1 MLGNTAEQ
9 THTREG
15 RDGKDHRSTFLLS
28 WAQLTL
34 QLLLLDTVLFPGCQ
48 LYFLIAWSFV

>member
-9 THTREG
+9 MHTRG
-15 RDGKDHRSTFLLS
+15 RRDAKDHLLLFIKSAFLLS

-48 LYFLIAWSFV
+48 LY